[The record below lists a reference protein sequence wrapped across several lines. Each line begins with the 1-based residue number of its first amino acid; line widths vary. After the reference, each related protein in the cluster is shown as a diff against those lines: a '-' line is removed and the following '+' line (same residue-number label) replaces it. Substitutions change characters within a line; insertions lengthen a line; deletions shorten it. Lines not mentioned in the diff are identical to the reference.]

1 MKHYNEQEVDKK
13 IHDFLTKKLQ
23 KFPELAG
30 KPAVEHP
37 VAVLQVPVAAHTL
50 ILRMVR

>member
-1 MKHYNEQEVDKK
+1 MKHYNEQEVDEK
-13 IHDFLTKKLQ
+13 IHAFLSKKLQ

-37 VAVLQVPVAAHTL
+37 VAVLQVPIVAHSL